1 MSTDRTMDA
10 FEKLLGELDAMS
22 EEERQNEIARMKGEC
37 ICPDCP
43 TYTECAAKES
53 ERLYC
58 FLGKSP
64 ECIQSEQGCICP
76 DCPIA
81 DKAGLN
87 NIYFCTAGSERS
99 MRQEK

>member
-1 MSTDRTMDA
+1 MDS
-10 FEKLLGELDAMS
+10 FEKLLGQLNAMS
-22 EEERQNEIARMKGEC
+22 EEERRSEIDRMKGEC

-43 TYTECAAKES
+43 TYTECAGEGG
-53 ERLYC
+53 ERLFC

-81 DKAGLN
+81 DKAGLT
-87 NIYFCTAGSERS
+87 NIYFCTTGSEKS
-99 MRQEK
+99 MRKEK